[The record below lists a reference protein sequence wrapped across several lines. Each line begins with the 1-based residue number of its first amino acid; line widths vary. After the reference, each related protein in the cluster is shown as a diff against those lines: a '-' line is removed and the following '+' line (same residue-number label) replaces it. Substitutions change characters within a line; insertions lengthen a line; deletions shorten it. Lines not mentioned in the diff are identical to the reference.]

1 MVLVD
6 LTVDGGGGLLMTV
19 LGDVLVH
26 DGWGDLLV
34 DGGVMMTCLAP
45 VSRASAISHK
55 NAKMTSGGSGSGK
68 AE

>member
-34 DGGVMMTCLAP
+34 DGGVMVTCLVP
-45 VSRASAISHK
+45 VSECQSAISHK
-55 NAKMTSGGSGSGK
+55 NAQMTSGG
-68 AE
+68 